1 MKIRT
6 NVRAGII
13 ATRTRDRCAPT
24 TDRCAPPTD
33 RCAPQP
39 RCGGGTVYAY

>member
-6 NVRAGII
+6 NIRAGR
-13 ATRTRDRCAPT
+13 ALYYDRCAPS
-24 TDRCAPPTD
+24 DRCAPPTD

-39 RCGGGTVYAY
+39 RCGGGYVYAY

>member
-6 NVRAGII
+6 NIRAG
-13 ATRTRDRCAPT
+13 RYYYYDRCAPS
-24 TDRCAPPTD
+24 DRCAPPTD

-39 RCGGGTVYAY
+39 RCGGGYTYNLQ

>member
-6 NVRAGII
+6 NVRAGVIVS
-13 ATRTRDRCAPT
+13 DRCA
-24 TDRCAPPTD
+24 PTD

-39 RCGGGTVYAY
+39 RCSGSTYYLY

>member
-13 ATRTRDRCAPT
+13 ATRTRDRCAP
-24 TDRCAPPTD
+24 PTD
-33 RCAPQP
+33 RCAPAP
-39 RCGGGTVYAY
+39 RCTGTTTYAY

>member
-6 NVRAGII
+6 NIRAGRI
-13 ATRTRDRCAPT
+13 AYYDRCAP

-39 RCGGGTVYAY
+39 RCGGGYVYAY

>member
-6 NVRAGII
+6 NIRAGRPIY
-13 ATRTRDRCAPT
+13 DRCAPI
-24 TDRCAPPTD
+24 DRCAPPPD

-39 RCGGGTVYAY
+39 RCSGGTIYAV

>member
-13 ATRTRDRCAPT
+13 ASPRCAP
-24 TDRCAPPTD
+24 TDRCAPPPT
-33 RCAPQP
+33 RCS
-39 RCGGGTVYAY
+39 GGTYYAY

>member
-6 NVRAGII
+6 NVRAGRAIY
-13 ATRTRDRCAPT
+13 DRCAP
-24 TDRCAPPTD
+24 TDRCAPPPD

-39 RCGGGTVYAY
+39 RCGGGYTYNLQ